1 MKGELP
7 EGWRSLGHGALTNA
21 AGDMA
26 YLSSNMVRVGYES
39 LDGYVEADAPV
50 EVIAA
55 LLRAA
60 GWVLT
65 PPGGRDEG

>member
-1 MKGELP
+1 MAELP

-21 AGDMA
+21 VGDMA
-26 YLSSNMVRVGYES
+26 YLSGDRVNVGYES
-39 LDGYVEADAPV
+39 VDGYVEADAPI

-60 GWVLT
+60 GWKCE
-65 PPGGRDEG
+65 PPGGERG